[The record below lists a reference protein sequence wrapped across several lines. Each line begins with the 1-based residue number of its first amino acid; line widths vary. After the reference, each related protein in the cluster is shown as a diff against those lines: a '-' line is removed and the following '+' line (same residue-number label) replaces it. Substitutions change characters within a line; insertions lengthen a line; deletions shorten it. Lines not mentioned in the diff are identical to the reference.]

1 MFLCLEDYAVQIGI
15 LTSKEVRIAKV
26 TSYVREKKI
35 NLVYRPKGWTWAGAW
50 TVPLS
55 SEKKGRVEG
64 VDALKWTDVMK
75 GALGRSILS
84 DSAFSVE

>member
-35 NLVYRPKGWTWAGAW
+35 NPGRRDGLGQEHGQF
-50 TVPLS
+50 LS
-55 SEKKGRVEG
+55 TSEKKGRVEG